1 MILNSVYKVRS
12 QSHQLMTDAQL
23 WCELDYTKHLN
34 PRASAKLQLRT
45 TRGGTAHGITAW
57 FEAQLVEG
65 IGFSTAPGTTGTIY
79 GQGFFP
85 WLEPVDLEIGQEIE
99 VDLHADPVG
108 GDYVW
113 RWDTKIVAHKG
124 QPERIFRQST
134 FLGAQFTSEGLR
146 RRAVDFVPVLS
157 ESGLAERWILQAMD
171 GCTPLEEIARAAVE
185 RFPGVFRVQDD
196 AFRRISSLA
205 EKFSR

>member
-1 MILNSVYKVRS
+1 
-12 QSHQLMTDAQL
+12 MTDAQL

-45 TRGGTAHGITAW
+45 TRDGTAHGITAW

-79 GQGFFP
+79 GQGFLP
-85 WLEPVDLEIGQEIE
+85 WLDPVELETDQEIE

-108 GDYVW
+108 DDHVW
-113 RWDTKIVAHKG
+113 RWDTKIAAHKG

-134 FLGAQFTSEGLR
+134 FLGAQFTPERLR
-146 RRAVDFVPVLS
+146 RRAVDFVPKLS
-157 ESGLAERWILQAMD
+157 ESGQAERWLIEAIDGSTTLQ
-171 GCTPLEEIARAAVE
+171 EIAKEAMQ
-185 RFPGVFRVQDD
+185 RFPKVFLRQDD
-196 AFRRISSLA
+196 AFRRVSALA
-205 EKFSR
+205 ERFSR

>member
-1 MILNSVYKVRS
+1 
-12 QSHQLMTDAQL
+12 
-23 WCELDYTKHLN
+23 
-34 PRASAKLQLRT
+34 
-45 TRGGTAHGITAW
+45 
-57 FEAQLVEG
+57 
-65 IGFSTAPGTTGTIY
+65 
-79 GQGFFP
+79 
-85 WLEPVDLEIGQEIE
+85 VDLEIGQEIE

-113 RWDTKIVAHKG
+113 RWDTKIAAHKG